1 MASDVPIAVDATK
14 CVGCLTCCMYCSFV
28 NQGVINP
35 LKAYIKV
42 VNSLEK
48 VNDIYFTDH
57 CNNCGVCARYCP
69 YGALSR

>member
-1 MASDVPIAVDATK
+1 MKRDVPIAVDAGK

-28 NQGVINP
+28 KHGIINP

-48 VNDIYFTDH
+48 VNDIYFTDD